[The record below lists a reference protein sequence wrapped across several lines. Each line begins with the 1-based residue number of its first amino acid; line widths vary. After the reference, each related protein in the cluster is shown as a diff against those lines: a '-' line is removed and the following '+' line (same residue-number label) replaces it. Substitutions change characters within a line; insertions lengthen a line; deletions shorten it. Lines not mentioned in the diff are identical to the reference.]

1 MLHCQTMNTANSD
14 ASQDF
19 QHDNSSVCMC
29 VYTVFLRVHA
39 VVWLLSVLYYK
50 GVFIASISDA
60 VSSHPVSPRLCTH
73 TETEKKSKEGKEGAG
88 GLGDGGRGWGRL
100 LSKEKKKDSA
110 KSR

>member
-1 MLHCQTMNTANSD
+1 MLHRQTMSTANSD
-14 ASQDF
+14 TSQDF
-19 QHDNSSVCMC
+19 QHDNSSVCMR
-29 VYTVFLRVHA
+29 VYAVFFEGASRG
-39 VVWLLSVLYYK
+39 LLSVLYYK

-73 TETEKKSKEGKEGAG
+73 TETEEKSKEGKEGAG
-88 GLGDGGRGWGRL
+88 GLGDGRRGRGRL